1 MACPPIAGRRG
12 VDRERR
18 RRRTRFLKPERPDEF
33 RPRVVGSPSRARS
46 ERRNR
51 RGSPRPGRVRGQ
63 VRHAD
68 VSGLP
73 LARHRQWQHARHHR
87 TRETAR
93 TCSRIARVTL
103 CAGGPLE
110 IGERTMWRAGR
121 ITLLLGIAVGGA
133 VATWQIVDVRNDAG
147 ETVSTA
153 ENPLPTVD
161 DDEPPLER
169 LDASV
174 VSALQSALPDAIRAN
189 SDIPASSSGVRLE
202 SDTAR
207 SLAESAALAEVADL
221 GPVYG
226 PDNEILGHSFGVPV
240 PTGMTIRFTKPS
252 PFTDEFLEIAPSL
265 SGDRQMEV
273 LGVATMVVAVA
284 VEGTILLAS
293 SRRRRWQPC
302 NCERPVAPRSATGS
316 CDRRQRQTGVHRQ
329 RRCPRTNRR
338 RSCRNAPWKPRGL
351 TFTAERCA
359 GMGQLGV
366 QAEVAAYRAIHASAD
381 PRAPRNRHPH
391 PHTSERETRRRHER
405 HPTRSDL
412 GGSDWTPVS
421 FAYRSVPV
429 PLGRGVL
436 QLTEN
441 LIDRGT

>member
-1 MACPPIAGRRG
+1 
-12 VDRERR
+12 
-18 RRRTRFLKPERPDEF
+18 
-33 RPRVVGSPSRARS
+33 
-46 ERRNR
+46 
-51 RGSPRPGRVRGQ
+51 
-63 VRHAD
+63 
-68 VSGLP
+68 
-73 LARHRQWQHARHHR
+73 
-87 TRETAR
+87 
-93 TCSRIARVTL
+93 
-103 CAGGPLE
+103 
-110 IGERTMWRAGR
+110 MWRAGR

-284 VEGTILLAS
+284 VEGTILFVEHHPVGADGSLVTANDLS
-293 SRRRRWQPC
+293 PPDLQPVLVTDV
-302 NCERPVAPRSATGS
+302 NGKPV
-316 CDRRQRQTGVHRQ
+316 
-329 RRCPRTNRR
+329 
-338 RSCRNAPWKPRGL
+338 
-351 TFTAERCA
+351 FTDN
-359 GMGQLGV
+359 G
-366 QAEVAAYRAIHASAD
+366 D
-381 PRAPRNRHPH
+381 
-391 PHTSERETRRRHER
+391 
-405 HPTRSDL
+405 
-412 GGSDWTPVS
+412 
-421 FAYRSVPV
+421 
-429 PLGRGVL
+429 VL
-436 QLTEN
+436 VRIGDVVVEMPPGN
-441 LIDRGT
+441 PEG